1 MFMRVS
7 DIAGESKAEGHED
20 WIDLQSLSSGLSRLV
35 QGSNRRDVFHEDVG
49 ISKFIDKSSPKLIEA
64 LTKGIVLEEVVIED
78 NRMLSEDLWSQYE
91 VRMQN
96 ALVSDYHIQGQS
108 EEILPFESFSFYY
121 DKIDWIHRL
130 CNGDGIFQERVEV
143 FWDLILG
150 VGGSSSNSGD
160 NEPPAVDPVANQ
172 SVDPATSNQ
181 VDLIIGD
188 METGEEDLVVTS
200 HPELIGNLTVTG
212 TNRQLSYSTTAL
224 RSGFASIS
232 VEVFDGMDTQS
243 ISIPILIGTEMT
255 PFEGCLAAYFGEEEL
270 DNPKLTSPIL
280 DPDKDGILTVIEYLL
295 GTNPAEFNRSSE
307 AMKVA
312 FDSDVGE
319 CALTLDFK
327 KRLDD
332 PNVQGYIWVSQN
344 MKDWE
349 RMDSSNPMYEETGQ
363 QGQNPLFEETT
374 ATIAFPDVCKEPI
387 FIRFQ
392 VQDVF

>member
-1 MFMRVS
+1 MRVS

-78 NRMLSEDLWSQYE
+78 NRMLSEDQWSQYE

-188 METGEEDLVVTS
+188 METGEEDLVVTVLTS

-212 TNRQLSYSTTAL
+212 ANRQLSYSTTAL

-243 ISIPILIGTEMT
+243 ISIP
-255 PFEGCLAAYFGEEEL
+255 
-270 DNPKLTSPIL
+270 S
-280 DPDKDGILTVIEYLL
+280 
-295 GTNPAEFNRSSE
+295 
-307 AMKVA
+307 
-312 FDSDVGE
+312 
-319 CALTLDFK
+319 
-327 KRLDD
+327 
-332 PNVQGYIWVSQN
+332 
-344 MKDWE
+344 
-349 RMDSSNPMYEETGQ
+349 
-363 QGQNPLFEETT
+363 
-374 ATIAFPDVCKEPI
+374 
-387 FIRFQ
+387 
-392 VQDVF
+392 